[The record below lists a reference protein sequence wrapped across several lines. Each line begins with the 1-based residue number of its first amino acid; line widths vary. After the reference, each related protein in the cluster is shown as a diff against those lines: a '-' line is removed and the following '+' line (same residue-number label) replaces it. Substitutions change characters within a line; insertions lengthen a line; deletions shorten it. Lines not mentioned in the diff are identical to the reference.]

1 MLCGQSSC
9 LRWSRRS
16 LIARTGFC
24 FCRQER
30 VKDGAFGRELFSRFE
45 WARFFSLTTN
55 AIYVKLA
62 DIMPE
67 QWKPLTG
74 LDELSQPKSAPVPPP
89 QFAKA
94 EYAQPVAGQSGA
106 LRCPLCAKSITNEYF
121 ALNGHPVC
129 PECAANAR
137 AGQAGDSHAAY
148 AQALLYG
155 AGAALAGFVFYA
167 GFTIVT
173 HFYIGYVALAVGW
186 MVAKAMMTGSNGVGG
201 TRYQITACVL
211 TYAAISL
218 ASIPIHIAYLAP
230 SSGSVDWVSE
240 LPELLMLGIFSPFL
254 ALTRG
259 LGGLIGLV
267 ILGVGIRV
275 AWRMTKARR
284 LAVTGPHYNKG
295 PIA

>member
-1 MLCGQSSC
+1 
-9 LRWSRRS
+9 
-16 LIARTGFC
+16 
-24 FCRQER
+24 
-30 VKDGAFGRELFSRFE
+30 
-45 WARFFSLTTN
+45 
-55 AIYVKLA
+55 
-62 DIMPE
+62 MPE

-74 LDELSQPKSAPVPPP
+74 LDELSQPTSAPIATP

-94 EYAQPVAGQSGA
+94 EYAQSVAGQSGG
-106 LRCPLCAKSITNEYF
+106 LRCPICTKPITNEYF
-121 ALNGHPVC
+121 GLNGQPVC
-129 PECAANAR
+129 PECAAKVR
-137 AGQAGDSHAAY
+137 AGQAGDGHAAY
-148 AQALLYG
+148 AQGVLYG

-230 SSGSVDWVSE
+230 SSSNVDWMSE
-240 LPELLMLGIFSPFL
+240 LPNLLLQGIFSPFL
-254 ALTRG
+254 EPSSG
-259 LGGLIGLV
+259 FFGLISLV

-275 AWRMTKARR
+275 AWRMTKSRR
-284 LAVTGPHYNKG
+284 LAVTGPHYTKG
-295 PIA
+295 TIA